1 MRHLLHF
8 LAIGLALFVGDRVL
22 GAWLAEPERELIRID
37 ARRVEEVRRQWIA
50 RTRSL
55 PTELELERLVEAEVD
70 DEILFREAVSL
81 GFVETDPVVR
91 RRLVRNVRFLGSEN
105 DDEQELFEEALELGL
120 ERSDPVVRRRL
131 VQRIRMGVS
140 GAARR
145 EAPTSDEMRA
155 RYQQS
160 RSRYVAPARLG
171 LAHVYVSR
179 DAHGEAARERASA
192 LRKRIDGQ
200 ELDVGDAVRLGDP
213 FLRGHRMASRS
224 ERDLAGVFG
233 PGLAKAVF
241 GLAPREWSEP
251 IESAY
256 GFHLV
261 WIEESVPARQRPLEE
276 VESQVREEIFF
287 EREARVL
294 RETLERLRTF
304 YDVEITWPAVPSGG
318 SAEREGA

>member
-1 MRHLLHF
+1 MRPLLHF
-8 LAIGLALFVGDRVL
+8 LAIGLALFVGDQVF
-22 GAWLAEPERELIRID
+22 GAWLSEPERELVRID
-37 ARRVEEVRRQWIA
+37 AQRVEEVRRQWIA

-55 PTELELERLVEAEVD
+55 PTELELQRLVEAEVD

-91 RRLVRNVRFLGSEN
+91 RRLVRNVQFLGSDSE
-105 DDEQELFEEALELGL
+105 DEQELFEEALALGL

-145 EAPTSDEMRA
+145 EPPTPEELLA
-155 RYQQS
+155 RYEQS
-160 RSRYVAPARLG
+160 RSRYVAPARVG
-171 LAHVYVSR
+171 LTHVYVSR
-179 DAHGEAARERASA
+179 DAHGAEAVGRARE
-192 LRKRIDGQ
+192 LRRQIAERGVEVDA
-200 ELDVGDAVRLGDP
+200 AVRLGDP

-233 PGLAKAVF
+233 PALAKAVF
-241 GLAPREWSEP
+241 ELDPQRWSEP

-261 WIEESVPARQRPLEE
+261 WIEERVPARQRPLEE

-287 EREARVL
+287 EREARVM
-294 RETLERLRTF
+294 RETLDRLRA
-304 YDVEITWPAVPSGG
+304 YYVVEIGWPAASSDEQGG
-318 SAEREGA
+318 A